1 MNHNK
6 LEKPPLVLIAEDD
19 DSAYL
24 LISTLLKKA
33 LLRSIRARN
42 GVEAVEL
49 VRKNHEI
56 QLVLMDMRMP
66 EMDGL
71 EATRL
76 IKFHRS
82 DLPII
87 ALTAYEFDEK
97 KQAIMEAGC
106 DDFISKPICRNDL
119 KARLQKYGL

>member
-1 MNHNK
+1 MTHNK

-33 LLRSIRARN
+33 LLRSIRASN
-42 GVEAVEL
+42 GAEAVEL

-76 IKFHRS
+76 IKFHWS
-82 DLPII
+82 DLSVI
-87 ALTAYEFDEK
+87 ALTAYEYDEK

-119 KARLQKYGL
+119 KNRLQKYGL